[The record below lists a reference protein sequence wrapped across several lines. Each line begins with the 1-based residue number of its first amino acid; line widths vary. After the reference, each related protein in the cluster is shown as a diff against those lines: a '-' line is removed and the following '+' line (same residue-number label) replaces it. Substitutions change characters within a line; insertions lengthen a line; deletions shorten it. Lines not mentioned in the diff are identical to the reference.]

1 MSDSPGIVWMRPV
14 FHAVEQAGTW
24 WRFLGC
30 SPEPTPQQARD
41 ALADQFLLRAAWA
54 AAGSRA
60 CEDYSQAA
68 GLLERER
75 HDQLT
80 VAGHRFAIARVEQF
94 LRMGPDGPEPPRP
107 GDSRPL
113 GTPAGALVAP
123 GFARVVLPGA
133 CFAIGERTD
142 DGWAQPMMRE
152 YETPERARAA
162 LIAYLRE
169 YVPRPGDPAQGVPAA
184 FAKAADGLAR
194 HHVNEL
200 SAAGRRLRIM
210 RVGQVVCLSAEG
222 PEPPRP
228 SDADPRLPR
237 AAGTRAP
244 S

>member
-1 MSDSPGIVWMRPV
+1 MSDSPGIVWRRPV

-60 CEDYSQAA
+60 CQDYSQAA
-68 GLLERER
+68 GLLDRER

-94 LRMGPDGPEPPRP
+94 LRLGPDGPEPPRP

-113 GTPAGALVAP
+113 GTPAQAP
-123 GFARVVLPGA
+123 AAAGYARVVLPGA
-133 CFAIGERTD
+133 CFAIGERTAS
-142 DGWAQPMMRE
+142 GWTQPLMKE

-162 LIAYLRE
+162 LIAYLRA
-169 YVPRPGDPAQGVPAA
+169 YVPHAGQGGPAA

-194 HHVNEL
+194 HHVNEV
-200 SAAGRRLRIM
+200 SAAGRLLRIM
-210 RVGQVVCLSAEG
+210 RVGQVVRLSAEG

-244 S
+244 G